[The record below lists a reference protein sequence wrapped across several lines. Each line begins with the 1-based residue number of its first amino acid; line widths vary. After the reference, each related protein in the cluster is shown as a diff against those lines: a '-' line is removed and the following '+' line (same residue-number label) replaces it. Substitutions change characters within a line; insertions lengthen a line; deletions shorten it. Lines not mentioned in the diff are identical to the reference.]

1 MTIPKFT
8 QHLKCL
14 QQEINKGKDFDCIT
28 KHHIEIDASE
38 IIFVILLII
47 KTKTE
52 LAVRRDATTI
62 ITTVS
67 VKILLNMGYSAEC

>member
-14 QQEINKGKDFDCIT
+14 QQGINKGKDFDCIT

-47 KTKTE
+47 IKTKTE

-62 ITTVS
+62 
-67 VKILLNMGYSAEC
+67 